1 VVTRERMRSYVSR
14 RATRWVA
21 LVVAASTVATGC
33 GSKAEPQQ
41 GHGSPVPVIYAVKF
55 PGGQEGHA
63 RIEYQLPDGTMK
75 HENAPLP
82 WESDLLHFRYGD
94 QIVVSALPR
103 TSTDL
108 FPFSAWQFLS
118 RRTRRERPS
127 SQAGL
132 ESVEQRAR
140 RAIPSLSPLEHAK
153 AKLLLGSTH
162 EPTVLLVD

>member
-1 VVTRERMRSYVSR
+1 MVTRERMRSYVSR

-94 QIVVSALPR
+94 QIVVSAFA
-103 TSTDL
+103 TDVNGSVPL
-108 FPFSAWQFLS
+108 QCVAISEPKNAKGTTFLS
-118 RRTRRERPS
+118 SR
-127 SQAGL
+127 AG
-132 ESVEQRAR
+132 ECRAKGK
-140 RAIPSLSPLEHAK
+140 AGNPQSL
-153 AKLLLGSTH
+153 
-162 EPTVLLVD
+162 PT